1 MCLRS
6 AKKLTAFLPQPLLG
20 CGEWVMAQ
28 ELGHSQGDT
37 ELLPWGRWRHLGV
50 AGPRPANPPQMALL
64 VPHDGGQRLLN
75 YQHFSTRSGITTVES
90 A

>member
-20 CGEWVMAQ
+20 CGEWVTAQ

-37 ELLPWGRWRHLGV
+37 ELLPWGRWRQLGA
-50 AGPRPANPPQMALL
+50 AGPRPVNPPQTALL
-64 VPHDGGQRLLN
+64 VPHGSGQRLLN
-75 YQHFSTRSGITTVES
+75 YQHFSTRSGITTLES